1 MRAKR
6 ILLLLAL
13 ALTGCAPKLPAPEV
27 TVKVSA
33 YLPGQG
39 GQVAAL
45 PTDWWQIF
53 DNPALDR
60 LEQSGL
66 RANSDIAQAGA
77 ALAAAR
83 DNARA
88 ADGAFLPQL
97 VLGPSGYPEIS
108 RQSYPTGPNGYPPYT
123 IYTLAG
129 EISYDPGLF
138 GARHFTFANGAAL
151 AAYQAAEL
159 DAARQSVTG
168 NIAAAAIAL
177 AGDEAQIETT
187 SRIIASE
194 QRLLTLLQGEY
205 ADGAI
210 PQLNV
215 LQQQSSIL
223 ATQASLPALR
233 TQAQQQRDRLAVLTG
248 SLPASFTVP
257 VPRLAELALP
267 ANIPVVLP
275 SAYLQNRP
283 DIRAALAQVAAQHAA
298 LGVAVAHMYPD
309 LSLSATG
316 GYAAELTSALFNTSS
331 AFWLLAGNL
340 LAPLYEGGT
349 LHAHKQAAQAQLA
362 GALSAYHGAVLNA
375 FAQAADALCAV
386 QNGQDALARASA
398 AAQTADRAYQL
409 AAAQYRLGAVD
420 YTTVLTAQTQAAQAA
435 LSQIQARTTLL
446 AAIATLQS
454 AMAN

>member
-1 MRAKR
+1 MANLRQPRFGPAGAKR
-6 ILLLLAL
+6 PARQQRYRPGRRRPGGG
-13 ALTGCAPKLPAPEV
+13 ARRCTG
-27 TVKVSA
+27 
-33 YLPGQG
+33 GR
-39 GQVAAL
+39 
-45 PTDWWQIF
+45 W
-53 DNPALDR
+53 R
-60 LEQSGL
+60 LS
-66 RANSDIAQAGA
+66 
-77 ALAAAR
+77 AAAR
-83 DNARA
+83 AGAIRLSGHLPAILPDRA
-88 ADGAFLPQL
+88 ERLSALYDLHPGRRDQL
-97 VLGPSGYPEIS
+97 RS
-108 RQSYPTGPNGYPPYT
+108 R
-123 IYTLAG
+123 AV
-129 EISYDPGLF
+129 
-138 GARHFTFANGAAL
+138 RGAAFHL
-151 AAYQAAEL
+151 
-159 DAARQSVTG
+159 RQRRRAG
-168 NIAAAAIAL
+168 RLPGGGAGRGAPERHRQHRRRRHRFG
-177 AGDEAQIETT
+177 GDEAQIETT

-210 PQLNV
+210 PQLDV

-349 LHAHKQAAQAQLA
+349 LRAHKQAAQAQLA

-375 FAQAADALCAV
+375 FAQAADALSAV

-398 AAQTADRAYQL
+398 AAQTADRAYHL